1 MAAPASKRCRTE
13 NIIDVE
19 QEELS
24 FSVEWMN
31 LKIPHFTQLYKMPNV
46 IYDISFSSTS
56 PDVLYILTADGV
68 IHSLIIT
75 TLAVTKIIK
84 LQSVRGLLC
93 HNDILYIS
101 TSAAIYKYT
110 TDGEC
115 LISINNDGG
124 WWFGAVGKG
133 DKLYY
138 RSGRSI
144 GVIDSDTMT
153 LISTISL
160 CHGAH
165 CIAVSQDDKL
175 HVATDNGVHIYRADG
190 SYTGMVY
197 LEGEICSSIA
207 CTSNGYIVVGM
218 KRKVAVVSND
228 LTSTHYIILP
238 SIYGWCVV
246 RCSPVDNT
254 LAIVDW
260 NSGNRF
266 ILLPQETYQPPFSL
280 STLCKSTILSHPDVL
295 LTTFL
300 PPIIYRQF
308 KHHINIS
315 VKIYR
320 GEASRISPAAFEAVH
335 APVGNTHG
343 TKRLAKPTQL
353 QQHGAR
359 DPLKKWRYSVATM
372 KTLHNHPQLTFSS
385 LLRQTM
391 ISYDI
396 NARPLSQ

>member
-31 LKIPHFTQLYKMPNV
+31 LKIPHFTQLYKMQYE
-46 IYDISFSSTS
+46 IDDISFSSTS
-56 PDVLYILTADGV
+56 PDVLYILTGDGA
-68 IHSLIIT
+68 IHSLNIT
-75 TLAVTKIIK
+75 TLAVTKIIN
-84 LQSVRGLLC
+84 LQSVAGDLLC
-93 HNDILYIS
+93 HNDILYIR

-115 LISINNDGG
+115 LTSINNDGD
-124 WWFGAVGKG
+124 WWFGAVGKD

-138 RSGRSI
+138 RSRSRRNI

-160 CHGAH
+160 CHDGYD
-165 CIAVSQDDKL
+165 IAVSQNDKL
-175 HVATDNGVHIYRADG
+175 HVTTDNGVHIYRADG

-197 LEGEICSSIA
+197 LEGERCWSIA

-218 KRKVAVVSND
+218 ERKVAVVSSD
-228 LTSTHYIILP
+228 LTSTHYIMLP
-238 SIYGWCVV
+238 SMSHWCYV
-246 RCSPVDNT
+246 RYSPVDNT
-254 LAIVDW
+254 LAIVDYWW
-260 NSGNRF
+260 NSYRF

-315 VKIYR
+315 VKY
-320 GEASRISPAAFEAVH
+320 
-335 APVGNTHG
+335 
-343 TKRLAKPTQL
+343 
-353 QQHGAR
+353 
-359 DPLKKWRYSVATM
+359 
-372 KTLHNHPQLTFSS
+372 
-385 LLRQTM
+385 
-391 ISYDI
+391 
-396 NARPLSQ
+396 

>member
-1 MAAPASKRCRTE
+1 MAAPASKRCRIE

-19 QEELS
+19 QEES

-46 IYDISFSSTS
+46 ICDIPFSSTS
-56 PDVLYILTADGV
+56 PDVLYILTDDGA
-68 IHSLIIT
+68 IHSLNIT
-75 TLAVTKIIK
+75 TLAVTKIINF
-84 LQSVRGLLC
+84 QSVHVGDLLC
-93 HNDILYIS
+93 HNDILYIR

-115 LISINNDGG
+115 LTSINNDGG
-124 WWFGAVGKG
+124 WWFGAVGKD
-133 DKLYY
+133 DKLYCIS
-138 RSGRSI
+138 RIGRSI

-153 LISTISL
+153 LVSTISL
-160 CHGAH
+160 CHYAFD
-165 CIAVSQDDKL
+165 IAVSQDDKL
-175 HVATDNGVHIYRADG
+175 HVTTNNGVYIYRADG

-197 LEGEICSSIA
+197 LEGEDCCTIA

-218 KRKVAVVSND
+218 ERKVAVVSSD
-228 LTSTHYIILP
+228 LTSTHYIMLP
-238 SIYGWCVV
+238 SMSHWCYV

-254 LAIVDW
+254 LAIRW
-260 NSGNRF
+260 NGGF

-315 VKIYR
+315 VKY
-320 GEASRISPAAFEAVH
+320 
-335 APVGNTHG
+335 
-343 TKRLAKPTQL
+343 
-353 QQHGAR
+353 
-359 DPLKKWRYSVATM
+359 
-372 KTLHNHPQLTFSS
+372 
-385 LLRQTM
+385 
-391 ISYDI
+391 
-396 NARPLSQ
+396 

>member
-1 MAAPASKRCRTE
+1 MAAPASKRCHTE

-19 QEELS
+19 QGELS
-24 FSVEWMN
+24 FSVEWMD

-56 PDVLYILTADGV
+56 PDVLYILTDDGA
-68 IHSLIIT
+68 IHSLNIT
-75 TLAVTKIIK
+75 TLAVTKIIN
-84 LQSVRGLLC
+84 LQSVRDLLC

-101 TSAAIYKYT
+101 TSATIYKYT

-115 LISINNDGG
+115 LTSINNDGD
-124 WWFGAVGKG
+124 WWFGAVGKD

-138 RSGRSI
+138 RSVNRRSI

-160 CHGAH
+160 CHDAYR
-165 CIAVSQDDKL
+165 IAVSQDDKL
-175 HVATDNGVHIYRADG
+175 HVTTGNGVHIYRADA

-197 LEGEICSSIA
+197 LEGERCRFIA
-207 CTSNGYIVVGM
+207 CTSNGYIVEM
-218 KRKVAVVSND
+218 ERKVAVVSSN
-228 LTSTHYIILP
+228 LTSTHYIML
-238 SIYGWCVV
+238 SNMSWWCYA

-254 LAIVDW
+254 LAIVDRW
-260 NSGNRF
+260 NGSF
-266 ILLPQETYQPPFSL
+266 ILLPQDTYQPPFSL

-315 VKIYR
+315 VKY
-320 GEASRISPAAFEAVH
+320 
-335 APVGNTHG
+335 
-343 TKRLAKPTQL
+343 
-353 QQHGAR
+353 
-359 DPLKKWRYSVATM
+359 
-372 KTLHNHPQLTFSS
+372 
-385 LLRQTM
+385 
-391 ISYDI
+391 
-396 NARPLSQ
+396 

>member
-31 LKIPHFTQLYKMPNV
+31 LKIPHFTQLYKMPNW
-46 IYDISFSSTS
+46 IDDISFSSTS
-56 PDVLYILTADGV
+56 PDVLYILTDDGA
-68 IHSLIIT
+68 IHSLNIT
-75 TLAVTKIIK
+75 TLAVTKIIN
-84 LQSVRGLLC
+84 LQSADGLLC

-115 LISINNDGG
+115 LTSINNDGD
-124 WWFGAVGKG
+124 WWIGAVGKD

-138 RSGRSI
+138 TSGNRRSI
-144 GVIDSDTMT
+144 GVIDSDIMT

-160 CHGAH
+160 CHDAYD
-165 CIAVSQDDKL
+165 IAVSQDDRL
-175 HVATDNGVHIYRADG
+175 HVTTNNGVCIYRADG

-197 LEGEICSSIA
+197 LEGKRCRSITCS
-207 CTSNGYIVVGM
+207 SNGYIVVGM
-218 KRKVAVVSND
+218 ERKVAVVSSD

-238 SIYGWCVV
+238 SMSHWLCYV
-246 RCSPVDNT
+246 RCSPVDT

-260 NSGNRF
+260 RGYDNRF

-315 VKIYR
+315 V
-320 GEASRISPAAFEAVH
+320 
-335 APVGNTHG
+335 
-343 TKRLAKPTQL
+343 
-353 QQHGAR
+353 
-359 DPLKKWRYSVATM
+359 
-372 KTLHNHPQLTFSS
+372 
-385 LLRQTM
+385 
-391 ISYDI
+391 
-396 NARPLSQ
+396 

>member
-19 QEELS
+19 QEELL

-31 LKIPHFTQLYKMPNV
+31 LKIPHFTQLYKMPNK

-56 PDVLYILTADGV
+56 PDVLYILTGDGA
-68 IHSLIIT
+68 IHSLNIT
-75 TLAVTKIIK
+75 TLAVTKIIN
-84 LQSVRGLLC
+84 LQSVAGDLLC

-115 LISINNDGG
+115 LTSINNDGD
-124 WWFGAVGKG
+124 WFGAVGKD
-133 DKLYY
+133 DKLYC
-138 RSGRSI
+138 RSGNRSI

-160 CHGAH
+160 CHYAH

-175 HVATDNGVHIYRADG
+175 HVTTDNGVHIYRADG

-197 LEGEICSSIA
+197 LEGEDCGTIA
-207 CTSNGYIVVGM
+207 CTSNEYIVVGM
-218 KRKVAVVSND
+218 ERKVAVVSSD
-228 LTSTHYIILP
+228 LTSTHYI
-238 SIYGWCVV
+238 SMSRWCYV

-260 NSGNRF
+260 RRWNNCF

-315 VKIYR
+315 VKY
-320 GEASRISPAAFEAVH
+320 
-335 APVGNTHG
+335 
-343 TKRLAKPTQL
+343 
-353 QQHGAR
+353 
-359 DPLKKWRYSVATM
+359 
-372 KTLHNHPQLTFSS
+372 
-385 LLRQTM
+385 
-391 ISYDI
+391 
-396 NARPLSQ
+396 

>member
-31 LKIPHFTQLYKMPNV
+31 LKIPHFTQLYKMPNR
-46 IYDISFSSTS
+46 INDISFSSTS
-56 PDVLYILTADGV
+56 PDVVYILTGDGA
-68 IHSLIIT
+68 IHSLNIT
-75 TLAVTKIIK
+75 TLAVTKIIN
-84 LQSVRGLLC
+84 LQSAGDLLC
-93 HNDILYIS
+93 HNDILYIR

-115 LISINNDGG
+115 LTSINNDGD
-124 WWFGAVGKG
+124 WWYGAVGKD
-133 DKLYY
+133 DKLCY
-138 RSGRSI
+138 RSRNGRSI

-160 CHGAH
+160 CHYAYD
-165 CIAVSQDDKL
+165 IAVSQDDKL
-175 HVATDNGVHIYRADG
+175 HVATNNGVHIYRADG
-190 SYTGMVY
+190 SYSGMVY
-197 LEGEICSSIA
+197 LEGERCWCIA

-218 KRKVAVVSND
+218 ERKVAVVSSD
-228 LTSTHYIILP
+228 LTSTHYIML
-238 SIYGWCVV
+238 SSMSRWCYF

-254 LAIVDW
+254 LVIVDW
-260 NSGNRF
+260 RVYDNRF

-308 KHHINIS
+308 KH
-315 VKIYR
+315 
-320 GEASRISPAAFEAVH
+320 
-335 APVGNTHG
+335 
-343 TKRLAKPTQL
+343 
-353 QQHGAR
+353 
-359 DPLKKWRYSVATM
+359 
-372 KTLHNHPQLTFSS
+372 
-385 LLRQTM
+385 
-391 ISYDI
+391 
-396 NARPLSQ
+396 

>member
-13 NIIDVE
+13 NIIDME

-46 IYDISFSSTS
+46 VCHISISSTS
-56 PDVLYILTADGV
+56 SDVLYILTDDGA
-68 IHSLIIT
+68 IHSLNIT
-75 TLAVTKIIK
+75 TLAVTKIIN
-84 LQSVRGLLC
+84 LQSVAGDILC
-93 HNDILYIS
+93 HNDILYIH

-115 LISINNDGG
+115 LTFINNDGG
-124 WWFGAVGKG
+124 WWFGAVGKD

-138 RSGRSI
+138 TSGNRRSI

-153 LISTISL
+153 LVSTISL
-160 CHGAH
+160 NPIAPRAH
-165 CIAVSQDDKL
+165 MHLFPYFHPIPHIAYDIAVSQDDKL
-175 HVATDNGVHIYRADG
+175 HVTTNNGVHIYRADG

-197 LEGEICSSIA
+197 LEGEDCFSIA

-218 KRKVAVVSND
+218 ERKVAVVSSD
-228 LTSTHYIILP
+228 LTSTHYIMLSSMSP
-238 SIYGWCVV
+238 WCYI
-246 RCSPVDNT
+246 RCSPMDNT

-260 NSGNRF
+260 KHF

-308 KHHINIS
+308 KHNINIS
-315 VKIYR
+315 VKY
-320 GEASRISPAAFEAVH
+320 
-335 APVGNTHG
+335 
-343 TKRLAKPTQL
+343 
-353 QQHGAR
+353 
-359 DPLKKWRYSVATM
+359 
-372 KTLHNHPQLTFSS
+372 
-385 LLRQTM
+385 
-391 ISYDI
+391 
-396 NARPLSQ
+396 

>member
-31 LKIPHFTQLYKMPNV
+31 LKIPHFTQLYKMQYV
-46 IYDISFSSTS
+46 IDIQFSSTS
-56 PDVLYILTADGV
+56 PDVLYILTDDGA
-68 IHSLIIT
+68 IHSHNIT
-75 TLAVTKIIK
+75 TLAVTKIIN
-84 LQSVRGLLC
+84 LQSAGGPGLLC

-115 LISINNDGG
+115 LTSINNDGD
-124 WWFGAVGKG
+124 WLFGAVGKD

-138 RSGRSI
+138 INRRSI

-160 CHGAH
+160 CHDPYD
-165 CIAVSQDDKL
+165 IAVSQDDKL
-175 HVATDNGVHIYRADG
+175 HVTTDNGVHIYRTDG

-197 LEGEICSSIA
+197 LEGEDCFSIA

-218 KRKVAVVSND
+218 KRKVAVVSSD
-228 LTSTHYIILP
+228 LTSTHYIML
-238 SIYGWCVV
+238 SSMSRWCYV

-260 NSGNRF
+260 NVYDNRF

-315 VKIYR
+315 VKY
-320 GEASRISPAAFEAVH
+320 
-335 APVGNTHG
+335 
-343 TKRLAKPTQL
+343 
-353 QQHGAR
+353 
-359 DPLKKWRYSVATM
+359 
-372 KTLHNHPQLTFSS
+372 
-385 LLRQTM
+385 
-391 ISYDI
+391 
-396 NARPLSQ
+396 

>member
-31 LKIPHFTQLYKMPNV
+31 LKIPHFTQLYKMPNG
-46 IYDISFSSTS
+46 IYHTSFSSTS
-56 PDVLYILTADGV
+56 PDVLYILTDDGA
-68 IHSLIIT
+68 IHSLNIT
-75 TLAVTKIIK
+75 TLAVTKIIN
-84 LQSVRGLLC
+84 LQSVAGDLLC
-93 HNDILYIS
+93 HNDILYIN

-115 LISINNDGG
+115 LTSINNDGG
-124 WWFGAVGKG
+124 WWFGAVGKD

-138 RSGRSI
+138 TSRNGRSI

-160 CHGAH
+160 CHDAYR
-165 CIAVSQDDKL
+165 IAVSQDDKL
-175 HVATDNGVHIYRADG
+175 HVTTNNGVHIYRADG
-190 SYTGMVY
+190 SYSGMVY
-197 LEGEICSSIA
+197 LEGEDCCTIA

-218 KRKVAVVSND
+218 ERKVAVVSSD
-228 LTSTHYIILP
+228 LTSTHYIML
-238 SIYGWCVV
+238 SNMSWWCYV

-260 NSGNRF
+260 NGYDNRF

-280 STLCKSTILSHPDVL
+280 STLCKSTILSHPKVL

-308 KHHINIS
+308 NHHINIS
-315 VKIYR
+315 VKY
-320 GEASRISPAAFEAVH
+320 
-335 APVGNTHG
+335 
-343 TKRLAKPTQL
+343 
-353 QQHGAR
+353 
-359 DPLKKWRYSVATM
+359 
-372 KTLHNHPQLTFSS
+372 
-385 LLRQTM
+385 
-391 ISYDI
+391 
-396 NARPLSQ
+396 

>member
-31 LKIPHFTQLYKMPNV
+31 LKIPHFTQLYKMPNR

-56 PDVLYILTADGV
+56 PDVLYILTGDGA
-68 IHSLIIT
+68 IHSLNIT
-75 TLAVTKIIK
+75 TLAVTKIIN
-84 LQSVRGLLC
+84 LQSVAGDLLC

-101 TSAAIYKYT
+101 TSTTIYKYT

-115 LISINNDGG
+115 LTSINNDED
-124 WWFGAVGKG
+124 WWIGAVGKD
-133 DKLYY
+133 DKLYCIS
-138 RSGRSI
+138 RNGRSI

-160 CHGAH
+160 CHDAN

-175 HVATDNGVHIYRADG
+175 HVTTKNGVHIYRADG

-197 LEGEICSSIA
+197 LEGEWCSSIA

-218 KRKVAVVSND
+218 ERKVAVVSSD
-228 LTSTHYIILP
+228 LTSTHYIMLP
-238 SIYGWCVV
+238 SMSRWLCYV

-260 NSGNRF
+260 CNNHF
-266 ILLPQETYQPPFSL
+266 ILLLVPQKTYQPPFSL

-315 VKIYR
+315 VKY
-320 GEASRISPAAFEAVH
+320 
-335 APVGNTHG
+335 
-343 TKRLAKPTQL
+343 
-353 QQHGAR
+353 
-359 DPLKKWRYSVATM
+359 
-372 KTLHNHPQLTFSS
+372 
-385 LLRQTM
+385 
-391 ISYDI
+391 
-396 NARPLSQ
+396 

>member
-31 LKIPHFTQLYKMPNV
+31 LEIPHFTQLYKMLLYDCKMPLM
-46 IYDISFSSTS
+46 IRDISFSSTS
-56 PDVLYILTADGV
+56 PDVLYILTGV
-68 IHSLIIT
+68 EAIHSLNIT
-75 TLAVTKIIK
+75 TLAVTKIIN
-84 LQSVRGLLC
+84 LQSAVGLVC
-93 HNDILYIS
+93 HNDILYIR

-115 LISINNDGG
+115 LTSINNDGD
-124 WWFGAVGKG
+124 WWLGAVGKD
-133 DKLYY
+133 DKLYCIS
-138 RSGRSI
+138 RNGRSI

-160 CHGAH
+160 CHDAYR
-165 CIAVSQDDKL
+165 IAVSQDDKL

-197 LEGEICSSIA
+197 LEGEDCCSIA

-218 KRKVAVVSND
+218 KRKVAVVSSD
-228 LTSTHYIILP
+228 LTSTHYIML
-238 SIYGWCVV
+238 SSMSWWCYVN
-246 RCSPVDNT
+246 CSPVDNT
-254 LAIVDW
+254 LAITWD
-260 NSGNRF
+260 GPF

-315 VKIYR
+315 VKY
-320 GEASRISPAAFEAVH
+320 
-335 APVGNTHG
+335 
-343 TKRLAKPTQL
+343 
-353 QQHGAR
+353 
-359 DPLKKWRYSVATM
+359 
-372 KTLHNHPQLTFSS
+372 
-385 LLRQTM
+385 
-391 ISYDI
+391 
-396 NARPLSQ
+396 

>member
-19 QEELS
+19 QEELL
-24 FSVEWMN
+24 FSVEWMD
-31 LKIPHFTQLYKMPNV
+31 LKIPHFTQLYKMPNE
-46 IYDISFSSTS
+46 IWSISFSSIS
-56 PDVLYILTADGV
+56 PDVLYILTFDGA
-68 IHSLIIT
+68 IYSLNII
-75 TLAVTKIIK
+75 TLAVTKIIN
-84 LQSVRGLLC
+84 LQSVAGDILC

-115 LISINNDGG
+115 LTSINNDGG
-124 WWFGAVGKG
+124 WWFGAVGKD

-138 RSGRSI
+138 TSQNSTSI

-160 CHGAH
+160 CHDPYD
-165 CIAVSQDDKL
+165 IAVSQDDKL
-175 HVATDNGVHIYRADG
+175 HVTTDNGVHIYRADG

-197 LEGEICSSIA
+197 LQGEHCCTIVY
-207 CTSNGYIVVGM
+207 TSNGYIVVGM
-218 KRKVAVVSND
+218 KRKVAVVSSD
-228 LTSTHYIILP
+228 LTSTHYIML
-238 SIYGWCVV
+238 SSMSCWCYV

-254 LAIVDW
+254 LAVDW
-260 NSGNRF
+260 NTPRGNRF

-315 VKIYR
+315 VKY
-320 GEASRISPAAFEAVH
+320 
-335 APVGNTHG
+335 
-343 TKRLAKPTQL
+343 
-353 QQHGAR
+353 
-359 DPLKKWRYSVATM
+359 
-372 KTLHNHPQLTFSS
+372 
-385 LLRQTM
+385 
-391 ISYDI
+391 
-396 NARPLSQ
+396 

>member
-31 LKIPHFTQLYKMPNV
+31 LKIPHFTQLYKIPNR
-46 IYDISFSSTS
+46 IDDISFSSTS
-56 PDVLYILTADGV
+56 SDVLYILTVDGA
-68 IHSLIIT
+68 IHSLDIT
-75 TLAVTKIIK
+75 TLAVTKIIN
-84 LQSVRGLLC
+84 LQSAGDILC
-93 HNDILYIS
+93 HNDILYIR

-115 LISINNDGG
+115 LTSINNDGG
-124 WWFGAVGKG
+124 WPFGAVGKD
-133 DKLYY
+133 DKLYC
-138 RSGRSI
+138 RSGNGRSI
-144 GVIDSDTMT
+144 DVIDSDTMT

-160 CHGAH
+160 RHDAYR
-165 CIAVSQDDKL
+165 IAVSQDDKL
-175 HVATDNGVHIYRADG
+175 HVATNNGVHIYRADG

-197 LEGEICSSIA
+197 LEGERCHSITCS
-207 CTSNGYIVVGM
+207 SNGYIVVGM
-218 KRKVAVVSND
+218 ERKVAVVSSD
-228 LTSTHYIILP
+228 LASTHYIML
-238 SIYGWCVV
+238 SNMSWWCYV

-260 NSGNRF
+260 RGYDNRF

-315 VKIYR
+315 VKY
-320 GEASRISPAAFEAVH
+320 
-335 APVGNTHG
+335 
-343 TKRLAKPTQL
+343 
-353 QQHGAR
+353 
-359 DPLKKWRYSVATM
+359 
-372 KTLHNHPQLTFSS
+372 
-385 LLRQTM
+385 
-391 ISYDI
+391 
-396 NARPLSQ
+396 

>member
-1 MAAPASKRCRTE
+1 MAAPASKRCCTE

-31 LKIPHFTQLYKMPNV
+31 LKIPHFTQLYKMPNG

-56 PDVLYILTADGV
+56 PDVLYILTVDGA
-68 IHSLIIT
+68 IHSLNIT
-75 TLAVTKIIK
+75 TLAVTKIIN

-101 TSAAIYKYT
+101 TSATIYKYT

-115 LISINNDGG
+115 LTSINNDGY
-124 WWFGAVGKG
+124 WWFGAVGKD

-138 RSGRSI
+138 RSINRRTI

-160 CHGAH
+160 CHDAYR
-165 CIAVSQDDKL
+165 IAVSQDDKL
-175 HVATDNGVHIYRADG
+175 HVATNNGVHIYRADG

-197 LEGEICSSIA
+197 LEGKRCHSITCS
-207 CTSNGYIVVGM
+207 SNGYIVVGM
-218 KRKVAVVSND
+218 KRKVAVVSSD

-238 SIYGWCVV
+238 SMSHWLCYV

-260 NSGNRF
+260 RGYDNRF

-300 PPIIYRQF
+300 PPVIYRQF

-315 VKIYR
+315 V
-320 GEASRISPAAFEAVH
+320 
-335 APVGNTHG
+335 
-343 TKRLAKPTQL
+343 
-353 QQHGAR
+353 
-359 DPLKKWRYSVATM
+359 
-372 KTLHNHPQLTFSS
+372 
-385 LLRQTM
+385 
-391 ISYDI
+391 
-396 NARPLSQ
+396 

>member
-31 LKIPHFTQLYKMPNV
+31 LNIPHFTQLYKIPNR
-46 IYDISFSSTS
+46 IDDISFSSTS
-56 PDVLYILTADGV
+56 PDVLYILTFDGA
-68 IHSLIIT
+68 IYSLDIT
-75 TLAVTKIIK
+75 TLAVTKIIN
-84 LQSVRGLLC
+84 LQSAGLIFLLC
-93 HNDILYIS
+93 HNDILYIRTS
-101 TSAAIYKYT
+101 TTIYKYT

-115 LISINNDGG
+115 LTSINNDGD
-124 WWFGAVGKG
+124 WWFGAVGKD
-133 DKLYY
+133 DKLYC
-138 RSGRSI
+138 RSGNRSI

-153 LISTISL
+153 LISSISL
-160 CHGAH
+160 CHYAH

-175 HVATDNGVHIYRADG
+175 HVATNNGVHIYRADG

-197 LEGEICSSIA
+197 LEGEDCGTTV

-218 KRKVAVVSND
+218 ERKVAVISSD
-228 LTSTHYIILP
+228 LTSTHYIMLP
-238 SIYGWCVV
+238 SMSCWCYV
-246 RCSPVDNT
+246 RCSPMDNT
-254 LAIVDW
+254 LAIVDYWW
-260 NSGNRF
+260 NSYRF

-315 VKIYR
+315 VKY
-320 GEASRISPAAFEAVH
+320 
-335 APVGNTHG
+335 
-343 TKRLAKPTQL
+343 
-353 QQHGAR
+353 
-359 DPLKKWRYSVATM
+359 
-372 KTLHNHPQLTFSS
+372 
-385 LLRQTM
+385 
-391 ISYDI
+391 
-396 NARPLSQ
+396 